1 MFQQYEHYTNEH
13 HETWN
18 LLFERQ
24 EANLRGKACTDFLL
38 SLSDLEPDMVPQR
51 IPNFQDLKKRLWSA
65 TGWTIEVVPGL
76 IPVSEFFALLSRRRF
91 CSSTWIRRRDQ
102 LDYLEE
108 PDMFHDIFGHVPL
121 LTNPTYADFMQ
132 KFGEIG
138 TKYAGNPVAE
148 RQLERLYWF
157 TIEFG
162 LLMERGQPRIYGAGI
177 ASSFGEA
184 NHIFDDDIKILPFE
198 IEKVLNHEFRSDV
211 MQMEYFAIES
221 FEALWKSL
229 DGIEAMLGNGVIEN
243 TSANTGAQA

>member
-1 MFQQYEHYTNEH
+1 MFQQYENYTTDDH
-13 HETWN
+13 TTWK

-24 EANLRGKACTDFLL
+24 EANLSGKACTDFLL
-38 SLSDLEPDMVPQR
+38 TLSDLGPELVSDQ
-51 IPNFQDLKKRLWSA
+51 IPNFRALNKRLWAS

-76 IPVSEFFALLSRRRF
+76 IPVGEFFELLSRRRF
-91 CSSTWIRRRDQ
+91 CSSTWIRKREQ

-108 PDMFHDIFGHVPL
+108 PDMFHDIFGHIPL

-138 TKYAGNPVAE
+138 TKYAGNPAIE

-162 LLMERGQPRIYGAGI
+162 LLMERGQPRIYGAGL

-184 NHIFDDDIKILPFE
+184 NQIFSGNISILPFE
-198 IEKVLNHEFRSDV
+198 IEKIINHDFRNDV
-211 MQMEYFAIES
+211 MQTEYYAIAS

-229 DGIEAMLGNGVIEN
+229 DGIDALLGKGV
-243 TSANTGAQA
+243 AAQV